1 MPETIQQ
8 KKNQKTKRKMKEL
21 LLKLSFNQ
29 FLKTPFSWLFI
40 AMICALV
47 WIGKLLLN
55 TKQQEVNDYKKRVEQ
70 CDEDSRKERKLLQ
83 DIVFQQN
90 LKKELSDGK

>member
-1 MPETIQQ
+1 M
-8 KKNQKTKRKMKEL
+8 REL
-21 LLKLSFNQ
+21 LLQLSFKQ

-40 AMICALV
+40 ALICALIWV
-47 WIGKLLLN
+47 GKMLLS

-70 CDEDSRKERKLLQ
+70 CDEESRREKKLLQ

-90 LKKELSDGK
+90 LKKEIDNGK